1 MPRTHRIRHTPAR
14 SSRQRCCT
22 CSVEGPRGAAAGAC
36 ARACVA
42 PAAVLT
48 GFSSRSG
55 LPSPRPAQA
64 PTGRNLRA
72 FAASRAC
79 RNATPAPHAA
89 DWRVE
94 APEGAPVRP
103 YLLLVPCY
111 KYWAPRWRWA
121 RRPPQPWRRSAATG
135 HQPARNERDAVRQLH
150 TQGGLLAPSCAR
162 LLWCGFSQLAL
173 NKEKKK
179 FVQQNHTTGGR
190 RHCTRV
196 RSDPVTPPAS
206 PRAPARPEQS
216 GGPPCRTRARAHARR
231 RRGGQ
236 RLFQAQAGAAKVRH
250 QRGWGTC
257 VRQASPQAV
266 ARGAC
271 APRGHRG
278 RCMRCGADSGAAAEA
293 KRAPSPRFE
302 PGRRGG
308 SPIRATLRRPSPPP
322 GCRCSPHVSAR
333 HRRRGRTPP
342 GARGRR
348 RAVGPKIDLPPN
360 LGALLCVARAGRC
373 GGGELPGG
381 AHTRLA
387 VRAARFPSRRSAACA
402 EAPRARAQ
410 SQQVTPRRSD
420 SSVVPRRARCSARS
434 AALCCANR
442 NALCAPS
449 SVGGKRRTDALARR
463 CSRGG
468 KRARFSALL
477 PSRGAAYIRASAL
490 RVQARVGQR

>member
-1 MPRTHRIRHTPAR
+1 MGGRRALSASGRGCPARTAFDTHRHAAADSDAARAALRARGVRLPAR
-14 SSRQRCCT
+14 ARVRGT
-22 CSVEGPRGAAAGAC
+22 CR
-36 ARACVA
+36 
-42 PAAVLT
+42 AAVLT

-216 GGPPCRTRARAHARR
+216 GGPPCRTRARA
-231 RRGGQ
+231 
-236 RLFQAQAGAAKVRH
+236 
-250 QRGWGTC
+250 
-257 VRQASPQAV
+257 
-266 ARGAC
+266 
-271 APRGHRG
+271 
-278 RCMRCGADSGAAAEA
+278 
-293 KRAPSPRFE
+293 RA
-302 PGRRGG
+302 
-308 SPIRATLRRPSPPP
+308 RPSPPP
-322 GCRCSPHVSAR
+322 AASA
-333 HRRRGRTPP
+333 
-342 GARGRR
+342 
-348 RAVGPKIDLPPN
+348 
-360 LGALLCVARAGRC
+360 
-373 GGGELPGG
+373 
-381 AHTRLA
+381 
-387 VRAARFPSRRSAACA
+387 FF
-402 EAPRARAQ
+402 
-410 SQQVTPRRSD
+410 
-420 SSVVPRRARCSARS
+420 
-434 AALCCANR
+434 
-442 NALCAPS
+442 
-449 SVGGKRRTDALARR
+449 KRRQ
-463 CSRGG
+463 
-468 KRARFSALL
+468 
-477 PSRGAAYIRASAL
+477 AL
-490 RVQARVGQR
+490 RR